1 MVTGKNLFDIGIIE
15 VKHSGRQPIVV
26 VKLEPPSLLL
36 AESGM
41 CSYRNYQVASLCI
54 WQRRNA
60 LLTGGKWMDG
70 YEIGPGPIQLKA
82 HEY

>member
-41 CSYRNYQVASLCI
+41 CSYRKCP
-54 WQRRNA
+54 A
-60 LLTGGKWMDG
+60 LGGKWMDG